1 MDQLLSCMSHIS
13 FLGSWHQFTILHL
26 CLSYVQYQLSADIWL
41 HFTDFILFTYVCGCL
56 PSVLIILFSW
66 HQYWLVVDF
75 CMLTASSHVEILLR
89 WAHNIFMLQTW
100 VAQIVKK
107 SRSHL
112 NIFGARMVTW
122 SKFLIEDPQI
132 LGTIVQNLITKVMW
146 HPEFVHP
153 CCGELYN
160 DLR

>member
-1 MDQLLSCMSHIS
+1 M
-13 FLGSWHQFTILHL
+13 L
-26 CLSYVQYQLSADIWL
+26 CLMCSISCQLIFDYILLTSVFL
-41 HFTDFILFTYVCGCL
+41 HMCVVV
-56 PSVLIILFSW
+56 PSFFIILFSW

-75 CMLTASSHVEILLR
+75 CVLTASSKVEILLR

-100 VAQIVKK
+100 VAQIVRK

-112 NIFGARMVTW
+112 NIFGARRVTW
-122 SKFLIEDPQI
+122 SRFLIEEPQI
-132 LGTIVQNLITKVMW
+132 LGTIVQKLNTKVTW

-160 DLR
+160 DVR